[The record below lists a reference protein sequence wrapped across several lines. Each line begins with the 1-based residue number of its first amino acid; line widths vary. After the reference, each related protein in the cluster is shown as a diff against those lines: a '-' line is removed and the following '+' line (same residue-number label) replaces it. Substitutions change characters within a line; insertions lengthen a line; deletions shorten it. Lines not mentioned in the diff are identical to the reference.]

1 MVLAKISVAREV
13 VEHSPWDPL
22 KRIGSGQYSAQASA
36 PMLKIKLDVF
46 VAEVGF
52 NVAELFTKLNTIA
65 MYFAH
70 VFFACTMVFA
80 M

>member
-1 MVLAKISVAREV
+1 MNRKY
-13 VEHSPWDPL
+13 PFTT
-22 KRIGSGQYSAQASA
+22 SA
-36 PMLKIKLDVF
+36 PMSKIKLDVF

>member
-1 MVLAKISVAREV
+1 MS
-13 VEHSPWDPL
+13 
-22 KRIGSGQYSAQASA
+22 
-36 PMLKIKLDVF
+36 KIKLDVF
-46 VAEVGF
+46 VAEVDF
-52 NVAELFTKLNTIA
+52 NVAELLTKLNTIA

>member
-1 MVLAKISVAREV
+1 MYIADRF
-13 VEHSPWDPL
+13 SPKKWGILD
-22 KRIGSGQYSAQASA
+22 SSA
-36 PMLKIKLDVF
+36 PMSKIKMDVF